1 MMMMDG
7 LLLLQF
13 PYTHS
18 PAAADPLSLNLP
30 ASKPQRS
37 SKQAAGDDDPIPWNP
52 KASWLLGRRGGN
64 GGGRLTCMYCCW
76 WSITQ
81 SAGCEWAPTIQWR
94 LVCCRRRDIMS
105 ELDCGYNNPL
115 LRHNR
120 RGDLVVS
127 SFSVQQ
133 TWRELWL
140 HSAYL
145 TLLISTVRS
154 FFLYLSLCV
163 SVSRLNSLGTCVF
176 IASCV
181 SKKTWKRILMHDF
194 ACPLCKI
201 CKVCFCS
208 DLVMHPCVAWGF
220 CASDLLTKLRLHH

>member
-1 MMMMDG
+1 MEAQTRKHERKAHTAKPPRERRRGVLCRQHTYPCSDRRKTQCNMMMIDG

-18 PAAADPLSLNLP
+18 PAAADPLSLNPP

-37 SKQAAGDDDPIPWNP
+37 SKQAAGDDHPVSWNP

-64 GGGRLTCMYCCW
+64 EGGRLTCMYCCW
-76 WSITQ
+76 WLITQ
-81 SAGCEWAPTIQWR
+81 SAGCEWAPTIQRR
-94 LVCCRRRDIMS
+94 LVFCCCLDIMS

-127 SFSVQQ
+127 SSSVQQ

-154 FFLYLSLCV
+154 FSLSLC
-163 SVSRLNSLGTCVF
+163 LSLC
-176 IASCV
+176 
-181 SKKTWKRILMHDF
+181 L
-194 ACPLCKI
+194 
-201 CKVCFCS
+201 
-208 DLVMHPCVAWGF
+208 AWT
-220 CASDLLTKLRLHH
+220 L

>member
-18 PAAADPLSLNLP
+18 PAAADPLPLNPP

-37 SKQAAGDDDPIPWNP
+37 
-52 KASWLLGRRGGN
+52 RN

-81 SAGCEWAPTIQWR
+81 SAGCEWAPTIQRR
-94 LVCCRRRDIMS
+94 LVCCCCRDIMS
-105 ELDCGYNNPL
+105 EFDCGYNNPL

-127 SFSVQQ
+127 SSSVQQ

-145 TLLISTVRS
+145 TQLISTVRS
-154 FFLYLSLCV
+154 FSLCV
-163 SVSRLNSLGTCVF
+163 SLCVCPLNSLGTCVF

-181 SKKTWKRILMHDF
+181 SKKTWNRILMTDF

-201 CKVCFCS
+201 CKVCLSS

-220 CASDLLTKLRLHH
+220 CGSDLWTKLRLHH